1 MEYSLLDDSR
11 HKIDVSIKDISIVPV
26 LFFFLV
32 LFELFFMLGILRL
45 GAQRGFPELSFI
57 FVGQNSSSARK

>member
-1 MEYSLLDDSR
+1 MEYWLLDDSR

-32 LFELFFMLGILRL
+32 HFELFLMLGILRL
-45 GAQRGFPELSFI
+45 GAQRGFLELSFI
-57 FVGQNSSSARK
+57 FAGQNSSSVGK